1 MQTGFGYEAIPS
13 EKLAILPHVWYNF
26 KALTR
31 SMTIRHPINAK
42 GVSPKNHTQ
51 NMNIHEYQAKQILE
65 SYGVNT
71 PRGKVAETPEEA
83 ETVAQELNFSRY
95 VVKAQIHAG
104 GRGKGGGI
112 KLANS
117 TAEVKQHVE
126 TLLGMQLVTPQTG
139 PEGKCVRKV
148 LIAEAA
154 EIVKEYYLAIL
165 LDRETSQLTLIGS
178 EEGGINI
185 EEVAAQTP
193 EKIIRTQIDPAF
205 GLTEF
210 QARQFV
216 YQLITDPTYRP
227 IIPNTTELILSLYN
241 AFTRCDCSLVEINP
255 LAIVAKDDNELDIVA
270 LDSKVNLDDNSLW
283 RHPDIAEMRDPYEED
298 PSELEASE
306 SGLSYIRLDGDI
318 GCMVNGAGL
327 AMATMDIIKQNGGE
341 PANFLDVGGG
351 ASVEAVAHAFRL
363 ILADENV
370 KAVLINIFGGIMKCD
385 TIANGIVEAA
395 KQVKLNVPLVVR
407 LEGTNVEL
415 GKQIITESDL
425 DVQQAE
431 GLSEAAQLAVT
442 VANSA

>member
-1 MQTGFGYEAIPS
+1 MPKEFYR
-13 EKLAILPHVWYNF
+13 K
-26 KALTR
+26 
-31 SMTIRHPINAK
+31 TIQK
-42 GVSPKNHTQ
+42 
-51 NMNIHEYQAKQILE
+51 MNIHEYQARQILE
-65 SYGVNT
+65 SFGVNT
-71 PRGKVAETPEEA
+71 LPGKVAETPEQAEA
-83 ETVAQELNFSRY
+83 VAQELNCPTY
-95 VVKAQIHAG
+95 VIKAQIHAG
-104 GRGKGGGI
+104 GRGKGGGV

-117 TAEVKQHVE
+117 LAEVKQHAE
-126 TLLGMQLVTPQTG
+126 AILGMQLVTPQTG
-139 PEGKCVRKV
+139 TEGKRVRKV

-154 EIVKEYYLAIL
+154 EIEKEFYLAIL
-165 LDRETSQLTLIGS
+165 LDRETSRLTVIGS
-178 EEGGINI
+178 EEGGVNI

-193 EKIIRTQIDPAF
+193 EKIIRAEIHPAF

-210 QARQFV
+210 QAREFA
-216 YQLITDPTYRP
+216 YKLITDTNYRSV
-227 IIPNTTELILSLYN
+227 IPNATKLILSLYN
-241 AFTRCDCSLVEINP
+241 AFTECDCSLVEINP
-255 LAIVAKDDNELDIVA
+255 LAIVKSDDALDIVA

-283 RHPDIAEMRDPYEED
+283 RHSDIAEMRDPHEED

-370 KAVLINIFGGIMKCD
+370 KAVLVNIFGGIMKCD

-395 KQVKLNVPLVVR
+395 KQVELNVPLVVR

-415 GKQIITESDL
+415 GKQIIAESNL
-425 DVQQAE
+425 NVQQAE
-431 GLSEAAQLAVT
+431 GLSEAAQLAVKA
-442 VANSA
+442 ANPA

>member
-1 MQTGFGYEAIPS
+1 MPKEFYR
-13 EKLAILPHVWYNF
+13 K
-26 KALTR
+26 
-31 SMTIRHPINAK
+31 TIQK
-42 GVSPKNHTQ
+42 
-51 NMNIHEYQAKQILE
+51 MNIHEYQARQILE
-65 SYGVNT
+65 SFGVNT
-71 PRGKVAETPEEA
+71 LPGKVAETPEEA
-83 ETVAQELNFSRY
+83 EAVAQELNCPTY
-95 VVKAQIHAG
+95 VIKAQIHAG
-104 GRGKGGGI
+104 GRGKGGGV

-117 TAEVKQHVE
+117 LAEVKQHADAI
-126 TLLGMQLVTPQTG
+126 LGMQLVTPQTG
-139 PEGKCVRKV
+139 PEGKRVRKV

-154 EIVKEYYLAIL
+154 EIEKEFYLAIL
-165 LDRETSQLTLIGS
+165 LDRETSRLTVIGS
-178 EEGGINI
+178 EEGGVNI

-193 EKIIRTQIDPAF
+193 EKIIRAEIHPAF

-210 QARQFV
+210 QAREFA
-216 YQLITDPTYRP
+216 YKLITDASYRSV
-227 IIPNTTELILSLYN
+227 IPNATKLILALYN
-241 AFTRCDCSLVEINP
+241 AFTECDCSLVEINP
-255 LAIVAKDDNELDIVA
+255 LAIVKSDDALDIVA

-283 RHPDIAEMRDPYEED
+283 RHSDIAEMRDPHEED

-370 KAVLINIFGGIMKCD
+370 KAVLVNIFGGIMKCD

-395 KQVKLNVPLVVR
+395 KQVELNVPLVVR

-415 GKQIITESDL
+415 GKQIIAESNL
-425 DVQQAE
+425 NVQQAE
-431 GLSEAAQLAVT
+431 GLSEAAQLAVEA
-442 VANSA
+442 ANPA

>member
-1 MQTGFGYEAIPS
+1 
-13 EKLAILPHVWYNF
+13 
-26 KALTR
+26 
-31 SMTIRHPINAK
+31 
-42 GVSPKNHTQ
+42 
-51 NMNIHEYQAKQILE
+51 MNIHEYQAKQILE

-71 PRGKVAETPEEA
+71 LRSKVAETPEEA
-83 ETVAQELNFSRY
+83 EAVAQELNFDRC

-117 TAEVKQHVE
+117 PAEAKQHAE
-126 TLLGMQLVTPQTG
+126 TLIGMQLVTPQTG
-139 PEGKCVRKV
+139 PEGKRVRKV
-148 LIAEAA
+148 LIVEAA
-154 EIVKEYYLAIL
+154 EIEEEYYLAIL

-178 EEGGINI
+178 EEGGVNI
-185 EEVAAQTP
+185 EEVAAETP
-193 EKIIRTQIDPAF
+193 EKIIRAQIDPAF

-210 QARQFV
+210 QARQFA
-216 YQLITDPTYRP
+216 YQLITDTVYRP
-227 IIPNTTELILSLYN
+227 IIPNATALILSLYK
-241 AFTRCDCSLVEINP
+241 AFTGCDCSLVEINP
-255 LAIVAKDDNELDIVA
+255 LAIVKSGDALDIVA

-363 ILADENV
+363 ILGDENV
-370 KAVLINIFGGIMKCD
+370 KAVLVNIFGGIMKCD

-395 KQVKLNVPLVVR
+395 KQVELNVPLVVR

-415 GKQIITESDL
+415 GKQIIAESDL
-425 DVQQAE
+425 DVQLAE

-442 VANSA
+442 AANLA

>member
-1 MQTGFGYEAIPS
+1 
-13 EKLAILPHVWYNF
+13 
-26 KALTR
+26 
-31 SMTIRHPINAK
+31 
-42 GVSPKNHTQ
+42 
-51 NMNIHEYQAKQILE
+51 MNIHEYQARQILE

-71 PRGKVAETPEEA
+71 LPGKVAETPEEA
-83 ETVAQELNFSRY
+83 QTIAQELNCPTY
-95 VVKAQIHAG
+95 VIKAQIHAG
-104 GRGKGGGI
+104 GRGKGGGV

-117 TAEVKQHVE
+117 PAEVKQHADAI
-126 TLLGMQLVTPQTG
+126 LGMQLVTPQTG
-139 PEGKCVRKV
+139 PEGKLVRKV

-154 EIVKEYYLAIL
+154 EIEKEFYLAIL
-165 LDRETSQLTLIGS
+165 LDRETSRLTLIGS
-178 EEGGINI
+178 EEGGVNI

-193 EKIIRTQIDPAF
+193 EKIIRAEVHPAF

-210 QARQFV
+210 QAREFA
-216 YQLITDPTYRP
+216 YKLITDANYRP
-227 IIPNTTELILSLYN
+227 VIPNATQLILALYN
-241 AFTRCDCSLVEINP
+241 AFTECDCSLVEINP
-255 LAIVAKDDNELDIVA
+255 LAIVKTDDELDIVA

-283 RHPDIAEMRDPYEED
+283 RHSDIAEMRDPHEED

-370 KAVLINIFGGIMKCD
+370 KAVLVNIFGGIMKCD

-395 KQVKLNVPLVVR
+395 KQVELNVPLVVR

-415 GKQIITESDL
+415 GKQIIAESDL

-431 GLSEAAQLAVT
+431 GLSEAAQLAVEA
-442 VANSA
+442 ANPA

>member
-1 MQTGFGYEAIPS
+1 M
-13 EKLAILPHVWYNF
+13 
-26 KALTR
+26 
-31 SMTIRHPINAK
+31 IRHAINAK
-42 GVSPKNHTQ
+42 GVLPKNHTEK
-51 NMNIHEYQAKQILE
+51 MNIHEYQAKQILE
-65 SYGVNT
+65 SHGVNT
-71 PRGKVAETPEEA
+71 LPGKVAETPKEA
-83 ETVAQELNFSRY
+83 ETVAQELDCDRY

-112 KLANS
+112 KVANS
-117 TAEVKQHVE
+117 TAEVKQHAE

-139 PEGKCVRKV
+139 PEGKQVRKV
-148 LIAEAA
+148 LVAEAVKI
-154 EIVKEYYLAIL
+154 EKEYYLAIL

-178 EEGGINI
+178 EEGGVNI

-193 EKIIRTQIDPAF
+193 EKIIRTQIDSAF

-210 QARQFV
+210 QAREFT
-216 YQLITDPTYRP
+216 YKLITNTTYRP
-227 IIPNTTELILSLYN
+227 IISSATALILSLYD
-241 AFTRCDCSLVEINP
+241 AFTNCDCSLVEINP
-255 LAIVAKDDNELDIVA
+255 LAIVSKDDELEIVA

-283 RHPDIAEMRDPYEED
+283 RHPDIAEMRDPHEED

-370 KAVLINIFGGIMKCD
+370 KAVLVNIFGGIMKCD
-385 TIANGIVEAA
+385 TIAKGIVEAA
-395 KQVKLNVPLVVR
+395 KQVELNVPLVVR

-415 GKQIITESDL
+415 GKQIIAESDL

-442 VANSA
+442 AANPA

>member
-1 MQTGFGYEAIPS
+1 
-13 EKLAILPHVWYNF
+13 
-26 KALTR
+26 
-31 SMTIRHPINAK
+31 
-42 GVSPKNHTQ
+42 
-51 NMNIHEYQAKQILE
+51 MNIHEYQARQILE

-71 PRGKVAETPEEA
+71 LPGKVAETPEEA
-83 ETVAQELNFSRY
+83 EAIAQELNGSTY
-95 VVKAQIHAG
+95 VIKAQIHAG
-104 GRGKGGGI
+104 GRGKGGGV

-117 TAEVKQHVE
+117 PAEVKQHADAI
-126 TLLGMQLVTPQTG
+126 LGMQLVTPQTG
-139 PEGKCVRKV
+139 PEGKLVRKV

-154 EIVKEYYLAIL
+154 EIEKEFYLAIL
-165 LDRETSQLTLIGS
+165 LDRETSRLTLIGS
-178 EEGGINI
+178 EEGGVNI
-185 EEVAAQTP
+185 EEVAAETP
-193 EKIIRTQIDPAF
+193 EKIIRAEVHPAF

-210 QARQFV
+210 QAREFA
-216 YQLITDPTYRP
+216 YKLITHTNYRSV
-227 IIPNTTELILSLYN
+227 IPNATKLILSLYN
-241 AFTRCDCSLVEINP
+241 AFTECDCSLVEINP
-255 LAIVAKDDNELDIVA
+255 LAIVKTDDALDIVA

-283 RHPDIAEMRDPYEED
+283 RHSDIAEMRDPHEED

-370 KAVLINIFGGIMKCD
+370 KAVLVNIFGGIMKCD

-395 KQVKLNVPLVVR
+395 KQVKLNIPLVVR

-415 GKQIITESDL
+415 GKQIIAESDL
-425 DVQQAE
+425 NVQQAE
-431 GLSEAAQLAVT
+431 GLSEAAQLSVEA
-442 VANSA
+442 ANLA

>member
-1 MQTGFGYEAIPS
+1 
-13 EKLAILPHVWYNF
+13 
-26 KALTR
+26 
-31 SMTIRHPINAK
+31 
-42 GVSPKNHTQ
+42 
-51 NMNIHEYQAKQILE
+51 MNIHEYQARQILE

-71 PRGKVAETPEEA
+71 LPGKVAETPEEA
-83 ETVAQELNFSRY
+83 ETIAQELNCPTY
-95 VVKAQIHAG
+95 VIKAQIHAG
-104 GRGKGGGI
+104 GRGKGGGV

-117 TAEVKQHVE
+117 PAEVKQHAE
-126 TLLGMQLVTPQTG
+126 TILGMQLVTPQTG
-139 PEGKCVRKV
+139 PEGKRVRKV

-154 EIVKEYYLAIL
+154 EIEKEFYLAIL

-178 EEGGINI
+178 EEGGVNI
-185 EEVAAQTP
+185 EEVAAETP
-193 EKIIRTQIDPAF
+193 EKIIRTQTHPAF

-210 QARQFV
+210 QAREFA
-216 YQLITDPTYRP
+216 YKLITDAIYRP
-227 IIPNTTELILSLYN
+227 VISKATELIRALYN
-241 AFTRCDCSLVEINP
+241 AFMACDCSLVEINP
-255 LAIVAKDDNELDIVA
+255 LAIVTTDDGLDIVA

-283 RHPDIAEMRDPYEED
+283 RHSDIAEMRDPHEED

-363 ILADENV
+363 ILADKNV
-370 KAVLINIFGGIMKCD
+370 NAVLVNIFGGIMKCD

-395 KQVKLNVPLVVR
+395 KQVELNVPLVVR

-415 GKQIITESDL
+415 GKQIIAESDL
-425 DVQQAE
+425 NVQQAE
-431 GLSEAAQLAVT
+431 GLSEAAQLAVAA
-442 VANSA
+442 ANSA

>member
-1 MQTGFGYEAIPS
+1 
-13 EKLAILPHVWYNF
+13 
-26 KALTR
+26 
-31 SMTIRHPINAK
+31 
-42 GVSPKNHTQ
+42 
-51 NMNIHEYQAKQILE
+51 MNIHEYQARQILG

-71 PRGKVAETPEEA
+71 LPGKVAETPEEA
-83 ETVAQELNFSRY
+83 EAIAQELDCPTY
-95 VVKAQIHAG
+95 VIKAQIHAG
-104 GRGKGGGI
+104 GRGKGGGV

-117 TAEVKQHVE
+117 PAEVKQHADAI
-126 TLLGMQLVTPQTG
+126 LGMQLVTPQTG
-139 PEGKCVRKV
+139 PEGKLVRKV

-154 EIVKEYYLAIL
+154 EIEKEFYLAIL
-165 LDRETSQLTLIGS
+165 LDRETSRLTLIGS
-178 EEGGINI
+178 EEGGVNI

-193 EKIIRTQIDPAF
+193 EKIIRAEVHPAF

-210 QARQFV
+210 QAREFA
-216 YQLITDPTYRP
+216 YKLITDANYRSV
-227 IIPNTTELILSLYN
+227 IPNATQLILALYN
-241 AFTRCDCSLVEINP
+241 AFTECDCSLVEINP
-255 LAIVAKDDNELDIVA
+255 LAIVKTDDELDIVA

-283 RHPDIAEMRDPYEED
+283 RHSDIAEMRDPHEED

-370 KAVLINIFGGIMKCD
+370 KAVLVNIFGGIMKCD

-395 KQVKLNVPLVVR
+395 KQVELNVPLVVR

-415 GKQIITESDL
+415 GKQIIAESDL

-431 GLSEAAQLAVT
+431 GLSEAAQLAVEA
-442 VANSA
+442 ANPA

>member
-1 MQTGFGYEAIPS
+1 M
-13 EKLAILPHVWYNF
+13 
-26 KALTR
+26 
-31 SMTIRHPINAK
+31 IRHAINTK
-42 GVSPKNHTQ
+42 GILLKNYPK
-51 NMNIHEYQAKQILE
+51 NMNIHEYQANQILE
-65 SYGVNT
+65 SHGVNT
-71 PRGKVAETPEEA
+71 LLGKVAETPEEA
-83 ETVAQELNFSRY
+83 ETVARELNCSRY

-117 TAEVKQHVE
+117 PAEAKQHAE
-126 TLLGMQLVTPQTG
+126 ALLGMQLVTPQTG
-139 PEGKCVRKV
+139 PEGKRVRKV

-154 EIVKEYYLAIL
+154 AIVKEYYLAIL

-178 EEGGINI
+178 EEGGVNI

-210 QARQFV
+210 QAREFA
-216 YQLITDPTYRP
+216 YKLITDTSYRP
-227 IIPNTTELILSLYN
+227 IIPNATALILSLYN
-241 AFTRCDCSLVEINP
+241 AFIECDCLLVEINP
-255 LAIVAKDDNELDIVA
+255 LAIVKTDDALDIVT
-270 LDSKVNLDDNSLW
+270 LDSKINLDDNSLW

-298 PSELEASE
+298 PSELEASD

-351 ASVEAVAHAFRL
+351 ATVEAVAHAFRL

-370 KAVLINIFGGIMKCD
+370 KAVLVNIFGGIMKCD

-395 KQVKLNVPLVVR
+395 KQVELNVPLVVR

-415 GKQIITESDL
+415 GKQIIAESDL

-442 VANSA
+442 AANPA

>member
-1 MQTGFGYEAIPS
+1 
-13 EKLAILPHVWYNF
+13 
-26 KALTR
+26 
-31 SMTIRHPINAK
+31 
-42 GVSPKNHTQ
+42 
-51 NMNIHEYQAKQILE
+51 MNIHEYQARQILE

-71 PRGKVAETPEEA
+71 LPGKVAETPEEA
-83 ETVAQELNFSRY
+83 EVIAQELNCPTY
-95 VVKAQIHAG
+95 VIKAQIHAG
-104 GRGKGGGI
+104 GRGKGGGV

-117 TAEVKQHVE
+117 PAEVKQHADAI
-126 TLLGMQLVTPQTG
+126 LGMQLVTPQTG
-139 PEGKCVRKV
+139 PEGKLVRKV

-154 EIVKEYYLAIL
+154 EIEKEFYLAIL
-165 LDRETSQLTLIGS
+165 LDRETSRLTLIGS
-178 EEGGINI
+178 EEGGVNI

-193 EKIIRTQIDPAF
+193 EKIIRAQIHPAF

-210 QARQFV
+210 QAREFA
-216 YQLITDPTYRP
+216 YKLITDTNYRSV
-227 IIPNTTELILSLYN
+227 IPNAIQLILALYN
-241 AFTRCDCSLVEINP
+241 AFTECDCSLVEINP
-255 LAIVAKDDNELDIVA
+255 LAIVKTDDELDIVA

-283 RHPDIAEMRDPYEED
+283 RHSDIAKMRDPHEED

-370 KAVLINIFGGIMKCD
+370 KAVLVNIFGGIMKCD

-395 KQVKLNVPLVVR
+395 KQVELKVPLVVR

-415 GKQIITESDL
+415 GKQIIAESDL
-425 DVQQAE
+425 NVQQAE
-431 GLSEAAQLAVT
+431 GLSEAAQLAVEA
-442 VANSA
+442 ANPA

>member
-1 MQTGFGYEAIPS
+1 
-13 EKLAILPHVWYNF
+13 
-26 KALTR
+26 
-31 SMTIRHPINAK
+31 
-42 GVSPKNHTQ
+42 
-51 NMNIHEYQAKQILE
+51 MNIHEYQARQILE
-65 SYGVNT
+65 SFGVNT
-71 PRGKVAETPEEA
+71 LPGKVAETPEEA
-83 ETVAQELNFSRY
+83 EAVAQELNCPTY
-95 VVKAQIHAG
+95 VIKAQIHAG
-104 GRGKGGGI
+104 GRGKGGGV

-117 TAEVKQHVE
+117 LAEVKQHAE
-126 TLLGMQLVTPQTG
+126 AILGMQLVTPQTG
-139 PEGKCVRKV
+139 PEGKRVRKV

-154 EIVKEYYLAIL
+154 EIEKEFYLAIL
-165 LDRETSQLTLIGS
+165 LDRETSRLTVIGS
-178 EEGGINI
+178 EEGGVNI

-193 EKIIRTQIDPAF
+193 EKIIRAEIHPAF

-210 QARQFV
+210 QAREFA
-216 YQLITDPTYRP
+216 YKLITEASYRSV
-227 IIPNTTELILSLYN
+227 IPNATKLILSLYN
-241 AFTRCDCSLVEINP
+241 AFTECDCSLVEINP
-255 LAIVAKDDNELDIVA
+255 LAIVKSDDALDIVA

-283 RHPDIAEMRDPYEED
+283 RHSDIAEMRDPHEED

-370 KAVLINIFGGIMKCD
+370 KAVLVNIFGGIMKCD

-395 KQVKLNVPLVVR
+395 KQVELNVPLVVR

-415 GKQIITESDL
+415 GKQIIAESNL
-425 DVQQAE
+425 NVQQAE

-442 VANSA
+442 AANPA